1 MVEHVRD
8 ALGRDQVSERR
19 ACRVLGQ
26 PRSTQRRAPLVP
38 DDEPRLVKRMIELAT
53 QYGRYGYRMVTG
65 MLRNEGWKVNHKRI
79 ERLWRR
85 EGLKVPQKQP
95 KRRRIWLN
103 DGSCVRLRPAYKD
116 HVWSYDFVQD
126 RTSDGRA
133 FRMLT
138 VIDEYSRECLAID
151 VARKLTSE
159 DVLERL
165 SDLFVRRGVPNHIR
179 SDNGPEFTAK
189 KVTEWLERV
198 NVKTLF
204 IEPGSPWE
212 NGYNESF
219 NGTLR
224 YELLDVELF
233 DTLLE
238 AKVLIE
244 RWRIEYN
251 TIRPHSSLR
260 YRPPAPEAI
269 QSLSESARRSL
280 PKENLLKE
288 DDMLTLT

>member
-1 MVEHVRD
+1 M
-8 ALGRDQVSERR
+8 
-19 ACRVLGQ
+19 LGQ
-26 PRSTQRRAPLVP
+26 PRSTQRRTPHVP
-38 DDEPRLVKRMIELAT
+38 DDEPRLVNQMVELAT

-65 MLRNEGWKVNHKRI
+65 LLREDGWKVNHKRI

-95 KRRRIWLN
+95 KRKRLWLG
-103 DGSCVRLRPAYKD
+103 DGSCVRLRPSYTD

-138 VIDEYSRECLAID
+138 LIDEYSRECLVID

-159 DVLERL
+159 NVLERL
-165 SDLFVRRGVPNHIR
+165 SDLFVRRGVPEHIR

-198 NVKTLF
+198 DVKTLF

-244 RWRIEYN
+244 RWRVEYN
-251 TIRPHSSLR
+251 TIRPHSSLG

-269 QSLSESARRSL
+269 QRWTESARRSL

-288 DDMLTLT
+288 DAMLTLT

>member
-1 MVEHVRD
+1 VEYVRD
-8 ALGRDQVSERR
+8 ALGRDKVSERR

-26 PRSTQRRAPLVP
+26 PRSTQRRTPPVP
-38 DDEPRLVKRMIELAT
+38 DDEPRLVHEMIELAT
-53 QYGRYGYRMVTG
+53 QSGRYGYRLVTG
-65 MLRNEGWKVNHKRI
+65 LLREDGWRVNHKRI

-95 KRRRIWLN
+95 KRRRLWLG
-103 DGSCVRLRPAYKD
+103 DGSCVRLRPCYTD

-165 SDLFVRRGVPNHIR
+165 SDLFVRRGVPDHIR
-179 SDNGPEFTAK
+179 SDNEPEFTAK

-198 NVKTLF
+198 DVKALF

-244 RWRIEYN
+244 RWRVEYN
-251 TIRPHSSLR
+251 TIRPHSSLG
-260 YRPPAPEAI
+260 YRPPAPAAI
-269 QSLSESARRSL
+269 QPWTESARRSL

-288 DDMLTLT
+288 NAMLTLT

>member
-1 MVEHVRD
+1 M
-8 ALGRDQVSERR
+8 
-19 ACRVLGQ
+19 
-26 PRSTQRRAPLVP
+26 
-38 DDEPRLVKRMIELAT
+38 
-53 QYGRYGYRMVTG
+53 
-65 MLRNEGWKVNHKRI
+65 
-79 ERLWRR
+79 
-85 EGLKVPQKQP
+85 
-95 KRRRIWLN
+95 
-103 DGSCVRLRPAYKD
+103 
-116 HVWSYDFVQD
+116 QD

-138 VIDEYSRECLAID
+138 LIDEYSRECLAID

-159 DVLERL
+159 EVLERL
-165 SDLFVRRGVPNHIR
+165 SDLFVRRGVPDHIR

-244 RWRIEYN
+244 RWRVEYN
-251 TIRPHSSLR
+251 TIRPHSSLG

-269 QSLSESARRSL
+269 QRCSESARRSL

-288 DDMLTLT
+288 NAMLTLT